1 MRQLKVNGCLRLSD
15 ESLTAIA
22 RSCHLLLE
30 VDLAELPQLTSA
42 TIHALLL
49 NSTELRELKVPQ
61 NTFITSD
68 AFPNVPDL
76 YHMSEP
82 ESETQAVHSP
92 TFSTTANDPTLSAMG
107 PLRMLRPRISRLEC
121 LKVVDLT
128 NCTNFGDEG
137 LKNLVESAPKL
148 RVLTLAKCALLTDEG
163 VKHIAKLGKYLH
175 HLHLAHVK
183 L

>member
-1 MRQLKVNGCLRLSD
+1 MDQIKINGCLRLSD

-22 RSCHLLLE
+22 RSCPLLLE
-30 VDLAELPQLTSA
+30 VDLAGLPQLTSA

-49 NSTELRELKVPQ
+49 NAPELRELKVPQ

-82 ESETQAVHSP
+82 ESETRAIHSP
-92 TFSTTANDPTLSAMG
+92 TFTTTAVDPTLSTTG
-107 PLRMLRPRISRLEC
+107 PLRMLRPVVPRLDC

-128 NCTNFGDEG
+128 NCTAFGDDG
-137 LKNLVESAPKL
+137 LKNLVDSAPKL
-148 RVLTLAKCALLTDEG
+148 RFLTLAKCALLTDDG

-175 HLHLAHVK
+175 HLHIAHVK